1 MHANSMSHKAVA
13 TTSLSLETKGN
24 ILDGIRQ
31 RHETSRQSVYLNLID
46 EVRATAE
53 VEATAA
59 LRQQ

>member
-1 MHANSMSHKAVA
+1 MHANSKSHKAVA

-24 ILDGIRQ
+24 ILDSIGQ

-59 LRQQ
+59 LRQA